1 MYIPFENI
9 DDSARVWVYQA
20 NRSFTDSEIDIIEQA
35 AVDFCNNWAT
45 HNIPLSSSFKT
56 FYNQFLVLA
65 LDENLQGASG
75 CSIDSSVGLIR
86 HLENKLQCSFM
97 DRTQIAF
104 VNDTDEVVLQPMNQI
119 KEKINEG
126 IISEHTLTFNNLVKN
141 VGELESAWKV
151 PAGDSW
157 LKRYFA

>member
-1 MYIPFENI
+1 MILPGFG
-9 DDSARVWVYQA
+9 
-20 NRSFTDSEIDIIEQA
+20 FTRPIGVSLILEIDFIEKA
-35 AVDFCNNWAT
+35 AADFCNNWAA
-45 HNIPLSSSFKT
+45 HNIPLASSYKIY
-56 FYNQFLVLA
+56 YNQFLVLA
-65 LDENLQGASG
+65 VDENQQGASG

-86 HLENKLQCSFM
+86 TLENKLQCSFM

-104 VNDTDEVVLQPMNQI
+104 VTDTDEVVLEPMNQL

-141 VGELESAWKV
+141 VGELESVWKV